1 MDIKELEN
9 YNRIITYND
18 DNHDSIVF
26 INGEKAGSLEDELD
40 CLAEV
45 MKIAQESE
53 PKIIKTRS
61 ICIFDFPE
69 EEGFTDK
76 ELEMI
81 DDFFYSVIIL
91 DPKQETAIINRDYK
105 KLLKLI

>member
-1 MDIKELEN
+1 MNIEELEN

-26 INGEKAGSLEDELD
+26 INGERAGSLEDELS

-53 PKIIKTRS
+53 PKIIKTRN
-61 ICIFDFPE
+61 IYIFDFSE
-69 EEGFTDK
+69 EESFT
-76 ELEMI
+76 EEEVERI
-81 DDFFYSVIIL
+81 DDFFYSVMVL
-91 DPKQETAIINRDYK
+91 TPKQEIAIINRDYK
-105 KLLKLI
+105 ELLKLI

>member
-1 MDIKELEN
+1 MKIEELKN

-26 INGEKAGSLEDELD
+26 INGEKAGSLEDELG

-45 MKIAQESE
+45 IKIAQESE
-53 PKIIKTRS
+53 PKIIKTRNIS
-61 ICIFDFPE
+61 ISDFPE
-69 EEGFTDK
+69 EEGFADK

-81 DDFFYSVIIL
+81 DDFFYSVLVL

-105 KLLKLI
+105 ELLKLI

>member
-1 MDIKELEN
+1 MKIEELKN

-26 INGEKAGSLEDELD
+26 INGEKAGSLEDELG

-53 PKIIKTRS
+53 PKIIKTRNVY
-61 ICIFDFPE
+61 IFDFPE
-69 EEGFTDK
+69 EDFT
-76 ELEMI
+76 EEEVERI
-81 DDFFYSVIIL
+81 DDFLYNVLIL
-91 DPKQETAIINRDYK
+91 EPKQETAIINEDYK
-105 KLLKLI
+105 ELLKLI

>member
-1 MDIKELEN
+1 MDIKELGN
-9 YNRIITYND
+9 YNRIIAYND

-26 INGEKAGSLEDELD
+26 INGEKAGSLEDELS

-53 PKIIKTRS
+53 PKIIKTRN
-61 ICIFDFPE
+61 ICISDFPE
-69 EEGFTDK
+69 EDFTDK

-81 DDFFYSVIIL
+81 DDFFYNVIVL

-105 KLLKLI
+105 ELLKLI